1 MPEPAPCSVQGRPA
15 APGLAQGPLVLLDET
30 VAVSGP
36 AAAPD
41 EEAERLTRAIGAAVE
56 DLSALMAGL
65 DDESAGIVEF
75 QIAMLEDEA
84 LSAPALA
91 GIAEGQGAARVWQ
104 AVLDE
109 QIADYTG
116 ADDEYFRAR
125 ASDLTDL
132 RDRVL
137 RNLGGGGTT
146 AAAVAGAILTGTD
159 VTPTRFLEMDW
170 SDGGGVALR
179 KGSPTSHVAML
190 ARARGVPM
198 VVGLG
203 DIDLS
208 VHREALLDGESG
220 ALILSPDAEERRRF
234 AEQQAAFDAERRST
248 QSFRDKPGLTR
259 DGQHIDVLINVAD
272 PVELEGLDP
281 VLCDGIG
288 LVRTE
293 LLFHSD
299 EGLPDEERQYAAYRR
314 ILEWAGER
322 PVTIRTLDAGGD
334 KPIAG
339 LTAEGESNPFLG
351 LRGLR
356 LSLARPE
363 VFRVQLR
370 ALVRAA
376 CHGRLKIMLPMVTRP
391 EELDAAR
398 RLYREALEELRAE
411 GVDCAEAPLGIMVEV
426 PAVAITPE
434 RFAEA
439 DFFSIG
445 SNDLTQYVT
454 AAGRDIAAVAE
465 LGDTSNPAVLKL
477 IRSCVEGARA
487 LGIEVS
493 LCGDAGG
500 EPALIPELLAC
511 GLRSLSVAPAALG
524 RTKAAIAEVDLAGR
538 AEDGSE
544 GRYGQA

>member
-15 APGLAQGPLVLLDET
+15 APGLAQGPLVLLEET

-36 AAAPD
+36 AAGPD

-56 DLSALMAGL
+56 DLTALMAGL
-65 DDESAGIVEF
+65 DAESAGIVEF

-91 GIAEGQGAARVWQ
+91 GIAEGQGAARAWQ
-104 AVLDE
+104 AVLDD

-137 RNLGGGGTT
+137 RNLGGRGAT

-198 VVGLG
+198 VVGIG

-208 VHREALLDGESG
+208 AHREALLDGERG

-248 QSFRDKPGLTR
+248 EPFRDKPGLTR
-259 DGQHIDVLINVAD
+259 DGQRIAVLINVAD

-281 VLCDGIG
+281 ALCDGIG

-299 EGLPDEERQYAAYRR
+299 DGLPDEERQYATYRR

-370 ALVRAA
+370 ALARAA
-376 CHGRLKIMLPMVTRP
+376 CHGRLKVMLPMVTRP

-398 RLYREALEELRAE
+398 RLYQEAVEELRAE
-411 GVDCAEAPLGIMVEV
+411 GADCAAAPLGIMVEV

-434 RFAEA
+434 RFAGA

-477 IRSCVEGARA
+477 IRSCVEGAGA

-511 GLRSLSVAPAALG
+511 GLRSLSVVPAALG
-524 RTKAAIAEVDLAGR
+524 RAKAAIAEVDLAGR
-538 AEDGSE
+538 ADDVSE
-544 GRYGQA
+544 ARHGQA